1 MNYLVKSFAFLLL
14 TIGCVS
20 CKKDFLDRQPLDV
33 LSTAGNL
40 ASTNELRLYMNQF
53 YERLPEHPDA
63 LNNFYDT
70 DSDNM
75 QATSINPR
83 INGALNLSNATRIIE
98 YESIRGL
105 NYFLANYKNASGAQP
120 VINQYLGEAKFF
132 RAWFYFQMVR
142 KYGDVSW
149 VNKVLPLD
157 AEVME
162 TPRDPRTLIVDSI
175 LADLDVAA
183 ELLPVANNSSSMRI
197 HSDVAVTFKSRVA
210 LYEGTWQ
217 KYHKAKNDPFFTK
230 GITDEKINSYLTIAK
245 NAAEKIMK
253 SGRWSVSNTG
263 KPLEDYGNLFFVR
276 DLSTNKEVM
285 LWRKYNVGEG
295 VGHGLSRYL
304 GTAGSDMGVTLSLLD
319 DYLTKAGFPFVGAER
334 DNAQAIYGKELMP
347 DIRDPRLSQTVA
359 VPGKPLRPGVTVP
372 AFPPINLSGFNR
384 STTGFPVYKYHEW
397 DNGPATTDGQFSSV
411 PLIFFRYAE
420 VLLNYAEA
428 VAELGEDPNLIVAAL
443 KPLRDRAGMPGVS
456 FDREYNTSTDYPY
469 KNLNKILQSVRRER
483 RIELALEGSR
493 LDDILRWADAD
504 ILIAGKRPL
513 GVLFKGSNI
522 ERENSSTG
530 FYSSALLYYDVAP
543 AGRSINFYLTGSASD
558 PKRYIDRYKVVLPT
572 GYMFNT
578 GRDYLLPIQQRMI
591 QLTGGKWVQNPGW

>member
-1 MNYLVKSFAFLLL
+1 MNFIVKLFSLLL
-14 TIGCVS
+14 TATFFVS
-20 CKKDFLDRQPLDV
+20 CKKDFLNRQPLDV

-75 QATSINPR
+75 QSTSINTR
-83 INGALNLSNATRIIE
+83 INGALAISNATPINE

-105 NYFLANYKNASGAQP
+105 NYFLANYTNATGAQA
-120 VINQYLGEAKFF
+120 VINQYVGEARFF

-149 VNKVLPLD
+149 INKVLPLNQ
-157 AEVME
+157 ETME
-162 TPRDPRTLIVDSI
+162 IPRDPRTMIVDSI
-175 LADLDVAA
+175 LADLDAAA
-183 ELLPVANNSSSMRI
+183 EWLPVAGNSVSMRI
-197 HSDVAVTFKSRVA
+197 HSDAALTFKSRVA

-217 KYHKAKNDPFFTK
+217 KYHKAKGDPFFTP
-230 GITDEKINSYLTIAK
+230 GITNEKINGYLTIAK
-245 NAAEKIMK
+245 NAAERVMN

-263 KPLEDYGNLFFVR
+263 KPLEDYSNLFFVR
-276 DLSTNKEVM
+276 DLSANKEVM
-285 LWRKYNVGEG
+285 FWRKYNVGEG

-304 GTAGSDMGVTLSLLD
+304 GTAGSDMGVTLSLVD
-319 DYLTKAGFPFVGAER
+319 DYLTRTGAPFTGTER
-334 DNAQAIYGKELMP
+334 NNAQATYARELMP
-347 DIRDPRLSQTVA
+347 DLRDPRLSQTVA

-372 AFPPINLSGFNR
+372 SFAPINLSGFPR
-384 STTGFPVYKYHEW
+384 STTGFPVYKYLEW
-397 DNGPATTDGQFSSV
+397 DNGPATTDGLFSSA

-428 VAELGEDPNLIVAAL
+428 IAELGENPALIITAL
-443 KPLRDRAGMPGVS
+443 KPLRDRVGMPGVN
-456 FDREYNTSTDYPY
+456 FMREYNTSADYPY
-469 KNLNKILQSVRRER
+469 KNLSQVIQSVRRER
-483 RIELALEGSR
+483 RVEFALEGSR

-513 GVLFKGSNI
+513 GVLFKGSNL
-522 ERENSSTG
+522 EQQNTSTG
-530 FYSSALLYYDVAP
+530 FYSSALLYYDTPP
-543 AGRSINFYLTGSASD
+543 AGRSVNFYLTGTPAD
-558 PKRYIDRYKVVLPT
+558 PKRYIDRYKIILPA
-572 GYMFNT
+572 GYGFKIN
-578 GRDYLLPIQQRMI
+578 RDYLLPVQQRMI